1 MGLYKR
7 GSVWWMSFIDPNTG
21 EQVRRSTETE
31 DKELAKRIFDKTKR
45 QDRGREVV

>member
-21 EQVRRSTETE
+21 KQKRRSTETE
-31 DKELAKRIFDKTKR
+31 DKELAKRIFDK
-45 QDRGREVV
+45 REGQIAEGK